1 MAFIFELLPMKDAF
15 KLLTDAVKKDKDII
29 VVSSLCSSDWWSS
42 MLLKEVMALNKGGA
56 NVSTNDTPES
66 SYEIGITML
75 RQEPLEKKVPN
86 RSPRWA
92 IDWSVLLSFHFVR
105 PLKYLQLEYNQG
117 EMISNSQPYRTYFI
131 GKQSP
136 ILKSERSPPLSIAL
150 APYLFSTC
158 EFCGSVCREVLTTRS
173 AVE

>member
-1 MAFIFELLPMKDAF
+1 MSVLRQTRLAMHLVQ
-15 KLLTDAVKKDKDII
+15 LLTKTCAMVIAMLLAFSMNENDNCIPG
-29 VVSSLCSSDWWSS
+29 SSSDWWSS

-117 EMISNSQPYRTYFI
+117 EMISNSQ
-131 GKQSP
+131 
-136 ILKSERSPPLSIAL
+136 
-150 APYLFSTC
+150 
-158 EFCGSVCREVLTTRS
+158 
-173 AVE
+173 